1 MNRLRILSPSEQV
14 AEYLRGELI
23 RGRWCELMPGVPSLA
38 AEMGVN
44 RKTVDAA
51 LKQLDVEGVLIPKG
65 PGKRRAIGSLPEG
78 LNPPPLRL
86 GILLHES
93 ADRRIDYL
101 VEVQHM
107 LMEAGHASFFANR
120 TLMEMGM
127 EVKRVSKFVRETKAD
142 AWIVIAGSAEVLDWC
157 ASQSFPTFALFGGVS
172 DPRVAG
178 ARPNKPPAY
187 REVVR
192 TLVELGHRRVV
203 LLARSQRRKPVP
215 GDSEQA
221 FLTALEG
228 AGIEVGDYHLPDWD
242 DGKEGF
248 MKCLDSLFQV
258 TPPTALVVQE
268 APLFTAAQQFLAGR
282 GLQIPD
288 DVSLVCSD
296 PDPTFAWCDPTIAHI
311 RWRPRPLVRRI
322 VRWAD
327 KVSRGKEDVVKSYAK
342 ADFVNGGTVGPAK
355 D

>member
-23 RGRWCELMPGVPSLA
+23 RGRWRELMPGVPSLA
-38 AEMGVN
+38 ALMGVN

-51 LKQLDVEGVLIPKG
+51 LKQLDVEGVLIPQG
-65 PGKRRAIGSLPEG
+65 PGKRRVIGSLPEG
-78 LNPPPLRL
+78 STPPPLRL

-120 TLMEMGM
+120 TLMELGM
-127 EVKRVSKFVRETKAD
+127 DVERVGKFVRETKAD
-142 AWIVIAGSAEVLDWC
+142 AWTVIAGSAEVLDWF
-157 ASQSFPTFALFGGVS
+157 ASQSFPTFALFGGMS

-192 TLVELGHRRVV
+192 TLVELGHRRIV

-221 FLTALEG
+221 FLAALEE
-228 AGIEVGDYHLPDWD
+228 AGIAVGDYHLPDWG

-248 MKCLDSLFQV
+248 MRCLDSLFQV

-268 APLFTAAQQFLAGR
+268 APLFAAAQQFLAGR
-282 GLQIPD
+282 GLRIPD

-296 PDPTFAWCDPTIAHI
+296 PDPTFAWCEPTIAHI
-311 RWRPRPLVRRI
+311 RWRPRPLVRRM

-327 KVSRGKEDVVKSYAK
+327 KVSRGKEDLVKSYAK
-342 ADFVNGGTVGPAK
+342 ADFVNGGTVGRAK